1 MPQSDWLP
9 GKTGRVA
16 ETSGADATRNPDTV
30 HACVMERDALT
41 KLALRVAGGFPAVTQ
56 GQPFGEG
63 AEVFKVVGKV
73 FAIVNTGDGGVCVTL
88 KCAPPHARSLV
99 ESHLSVI
106 PSYHMNKQH
115 WISIV
120 PDSDADT
127 TLVEDLIGNS
137 YDIVVSLLP
146 RAQRP
151 LDPARPGLTD

>member
-1 MPQSDWLP
+1 M
-9 GKTGRVA
+9 KR
-16 ETSGADATRNPDTV
+16 E
-30 HACVMERDALT
+30 ALT
-41 KLALRVAGGFPAVTQ
+41 TLALRVAAGFPAVTQ
-56 GQPFGEG
+56 TQPFGEG

-73 FAIVNTGDGGVCVTL
+73 FAIVNTGGSGVCVTV

-99 ESHLSVI
+99 ETRVSVI
-106 PSYHMNKQH
+106 PGYHMNKQH

-120 PDSDADT
+120 ADGDADT

-151 LDPARPGLTD
+151 LDPARPDATHAAD